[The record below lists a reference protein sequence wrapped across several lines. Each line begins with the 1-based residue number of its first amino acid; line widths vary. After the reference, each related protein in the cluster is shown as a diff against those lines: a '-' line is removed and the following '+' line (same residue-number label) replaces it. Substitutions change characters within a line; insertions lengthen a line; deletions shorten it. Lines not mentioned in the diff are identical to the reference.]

1 MKIESSDIMMK
12 SSYSYQKTEA
22 QKESLEYW
30 NGNIRVKMENAT
42 MEDFKEKQRELQRD
56 RLNISAKAKDE
67 FEKIKKGDNAE
78 KTEDIDKCNK
88 CDKIEM
94 SEKDKQKLQIL
105 RKLLEVL
112 TGKKIRCE
120 ELDTETEDSEEVENK
135 SAKLKSE
142 TNQVEESPASTGW
155 GIIYKNSS
163 IITEKEA
170 VGFRAKGVVKTVDG
184 REILFKVDFNLKREL
199 EHVESSEIR
208 VGDAV
213 KVDPLIINFNGNV
226 SQLTDNKI
234 EFDIDADGV
243 KDFISF
249 AGEGS
254 GFLALDKNENG
265 EIDDGTELFGPETGS
280 GFGELKSYDLDGNN
294 WIDEND
300 EVFSKLKIW
309 TTGENGEKTLLAIA
323 EAGVGAIYLGSA
335 ATKFNM
341 VNSDGSSN
349 GELQRSGI
357 FLKESGEAGLI
368 QHIDL
373 TK

>member
-1 MKIESSDIMMK
+1 MKIESSDITMK
-12 SSYSYQKTEA
+12 SSYSYQKTET

-30 NGNIRVKMENAT
+30 NGNVRVKMENAT
-42 MEDFKEKQRELQRD
+42 MEEFKEKQRELQKD
-56 RLNISAKAKDE
+56 ILNISAKAKDE
-67 FEKIKKGDNAE
+67 FEKSKRGDNSE
-78 KTEDIDKCNK
+78 KTEDIDKCKK

-112 TGKKIRCE
+112 TGKKIKCD
-120 ELDTETEDSEEVENK
+120 ELDIETEDSERCQEKTAE
-135 SAKLKSE
+135 LKGE
-142 TNQVEESPASTGW
+142 TKQPKNVPARAGW

-163 IITEKEA
+163 TLTEKEA
-170 VGFRAKGVVKTVDG
+170 VGFKSEGVVKTADG
-184 REILFKVDFNLKREL
+184 REISFKVDFNLKREF
-199 EHVESSEIR
+199 EHMESNEIR

-226 SQLTDNKI
+226 SQLTENKI

-265 EIDDGTELFGPETGS
+265 EIDNGTELFGPETGS

-309 TTGENGEKTLLAIA
+309 TTGENGEKTLLSIA
-323 EAGVGAIYLGSA
+323 EAGVGAIYLGSV

-341 VNSDGSSN
+341 VNSTGSSD
-349 GELQRSGI
+349 GEMQRSGI
-357 FLKESGEAGLI
+357 FLKESCEAGLI